1 MSGLRL
7 FTFDDP
13 THRDVTELL
22 PWYANGTL
30 DGTERARVEDHVRQC
45 VACRRE
51 LDLQQRLAETIRDE
65 TVPTGMAKGLARLK
79 AQIDLDSTSIV
90 PAPRSSAWW
99 RRPAVLVPLIAAQ
112 FAVIAV
118 LLFVDKSPP
127 AAVYRT
133 LASPSSTAYSRD
145 AVVVIFDPAT
155 TQQRVQALL
164 RELDARIVDGPNMRG
179 AYTLELPNDSQAA
192 SLERM
197 RAMPEVHFAQPAP
210 RSAGMKP

>member
-7 FTFDDP
+7 FSFDDP
-13 THRDVTELL
+13 THRDVTDLL

-45 VACRRE
+45 VACRHE
-51 LDLQQRLAETIRDE
+51 LVLQQRLAETIRDD
-65 TVPTGMAKGLARLK
+65 TVPTGMAKGLARLN

-99 RRPAVLVPLIAAQ
+99 QRPALLVPLIAAQ
-112 FAVIAV
+112 FVAIAV
-118 LLFVDKSPP
+118 LVWMQEPEP
-127 AAVYRT
+127 AATFRT
-133 LASPSSTAYSRD
+133 LASPSTTEYSRD

-164 RELDARIVDGPNMRG
+164 RELDARIVDGPNTRG
-179 AYTLELPNDSQAA
+179 AYTLELPNDSQTA

-197 RAMPEVHFAQPAP
+197 RAMPEVRFAQPAP
-210 RSAGMKP
+210 GSAGMKP